1 MSVTVD
7 TNVFVH
13 ASDTGSPRHG
23 AAEALLTR
31 LATEERL
38 VTLLW
43 PTLMGYLRIITNP
56 RILDRPLSPADAMGN
71 VDRLLALPHVR
82 SLGEGDRFW
91 RAYRETADP
100 VVPRGNLVPDAHLAA
115 LMREHGV
122 REIWTHDRDFRLFD
136 GIVVRDPFA

>member
-7 TNVFVH
+7 TNVLVY
-13 ASDTGSPRHG
+13 ASDTGSSRHR
-23 AAEALLTR
+23 AAAGLIAR
-31 LATEERL
+31 LAVENRL

-43 PTLMGYLRIITNP
+43 PSIMGYLRIVTNP

-71 VDRLLALPHVR
+71 VDRLLALAHVR
-82 SLGEGDRFW
+82 CVGESDRFW
-91 RAYRETADP
+91 RTYRETADA
-100 VVPRGNLVPDAHLAA
+100 VVPRGNLVPDAHLVA

-136 GIVVRDPFA
+136 GIVVRDPFT